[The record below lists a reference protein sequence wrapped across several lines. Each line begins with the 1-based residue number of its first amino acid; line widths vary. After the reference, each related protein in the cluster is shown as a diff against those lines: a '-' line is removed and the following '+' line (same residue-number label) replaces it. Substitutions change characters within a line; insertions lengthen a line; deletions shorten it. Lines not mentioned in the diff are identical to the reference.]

1 MSIYSV
7 ITRVLIARAQVRP
20 EQDNIRTCPEA
31 HESFAS
37 LNIYELENTS
47 LHVQWEDLYVRSSE
61 ARKHKY

>member
-20 EQDNIRTCPEA
+20 EQGTCPEA

-47 LHVQWEDLYVRSSE
+47 LHVQ
-61 ARKHKY
+61 